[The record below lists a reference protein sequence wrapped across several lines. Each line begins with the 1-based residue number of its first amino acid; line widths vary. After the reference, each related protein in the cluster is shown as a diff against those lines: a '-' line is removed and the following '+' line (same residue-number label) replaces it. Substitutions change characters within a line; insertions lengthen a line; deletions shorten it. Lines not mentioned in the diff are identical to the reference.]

1 MRIKLD
7 NKMPQLFNTY
17 TGLLL
22 LISVPLKAVCQH
34 LHAKSYG
41 GKPRKIMDYTFI
53 LPVLDDH
60 SSIYKYGANSLVF
73 YQYSMIGIA
82 LFQNRAALAQIWQMW
97 DRMP

>member
-1 MRIKLD
+1 
-7 NKMPQLFNTY
+7 MPQLFNEY

-22 LISVPLKAVCQH
+22 LISVPLKAVCQY
-34 LHAKSYG
+34 LHVKTYG
-41 GKPRKIMDYTFI
+41 GNPRRVTDYAFI

-60 SSIYKYGANSLVF
+60 SSIYKYCANTLVC

-82 LFQNRAALAQIWQMW
+82 LYQNRAALSHIWQMW